1 MSIMLELNH
10 PHIIKLL
17 DFFEKKDSY
26 YMVVE
31 KANGQFNVAIVVY
44 WIISNRSP
52 LALWGGGR
60 GGASLMCH
68 PSRFV
73 QEENCSIV

>member
-1 MSIMLELNH
+1 MLCINAHIRSEQMSIMLELNH

-31 KANGQFNVAIVVY
+31 KANGQFNCDK
-44 WIISNRSP
+44 RSCV
-52 LALWGGGR
+52 LD
-60 GGASLMCH
+60 
-68 PSRFV
+68 V
-73 QEENCSIV
+73 

>member
-17 DFFEKKDSY
+17 DFFEKKDSF

-31 KANGQFNVAIVVY
+31 KANGQFYAAVPIY
-44 WIISNRSP
+44 
-52 LALWGGGR
+52 
-60 GGASLMCH
+60 
-68 PSRFV
+68 
-73 QEENCSIV
+73 

>member
-1 MSIMLELNH
+1 MLELDH

-31 KANGQFNVAIVVY
+31 KVNGQLVS
-44 WIISNRSP
+44 WRETHGT
-52 LALWGGGR
+52 GGVR
-60 GGASLMCH
+60 C
-68 PSRFV
+68 
-73 QEENCSIV
+73 CT

>member
-52 LALWGGGR
+52 LALWGGG
-60 GGASLMCH
+60 G
-68 PSRFV
+68 
-73 QEENCSIV
+73 